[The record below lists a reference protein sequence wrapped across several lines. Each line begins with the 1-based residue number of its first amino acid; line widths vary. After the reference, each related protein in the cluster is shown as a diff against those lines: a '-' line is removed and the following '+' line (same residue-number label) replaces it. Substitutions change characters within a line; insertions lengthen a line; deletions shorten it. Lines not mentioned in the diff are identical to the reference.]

1 MTNFWR
7 CVVAP
12 LALLVCSTA
21 LGNEDTQPTDS
32 IERAVRTAAQER
44 AHQHGYEDVSVDV
57 RRLDPRLRLARCEA
71 PLDTRIPPA
80 SAVLGAISV
89 AVSCQGV
96 SPWTVYVRSH
106 VTAMQNIPVLNKPL
120 ARHAIISAS
129 DLDLVRQPIGQT
141 IGGTVFD
148 SEQLVGMQLTRALD
162 AGATLRL
169 SNLRKPDVIKRGQQ
183 VTLVSGTG
191 GLEVRIAGKALDN
204 AAEGERVTVSNLSS
218 GKRVQGIAHADGT
231 VSVQ

>member
-7 CVVAP
+7 CVVVAV
-12 LALLVCSTA
+12 ALLANAGTLA
-21 LGNEDTQPTDS
+21 DDDFQPTDA
-32 IERAVRTAAQER
+32 IESAVRTATLER
-44 AHQHGYEDVSVDV
+44 AHQHGYEDVTVDV
-57 RRLDPRLRLARCEA
+57 RRLDPRLRLVRCEA

-80 SAVLGAISV
+80 SAVLGALSV
-89 AVSCQGV
+89 AVSCQGD
-96 SPWTVYVRSH
+96 SPWTIYVRCH
-106 VTAMQNIPVLNKPL
+106 VTALESIPVLNKPL
-120 ARHAIISAS
+120 ARNDIITVD

-141 IGGTVFD
+141 SGGTVFEV
-148 SEQLVGMQLTRALD
+148 EQLVGMQLTRALD

-183 VTLVSGTG
+183 VTLVSGAK
-191 GLEVRIAGKALDN
+191 GLEVRIAGKALGN
-204 AAEGERVTVSNLSS
+204 AAEGEIVTVSNLSS